1 MGLDEGDAQLGMHST
16 GCLSQESSR
25 ACFTVGFTTPYPW
38 DLLCLSCEFREEE
51 RHPNLSCGWNPGQ
64 ITAEDFLSPEA
75 QMGPTCT
82 FIPTHEVIKLEQ
94 LLPLSSCTKENLSQN
109 LSSFTSRTQVCP
121 A

>member
-1 MGLDEGDAQLGMHST
+1 MKGMHGWACT
-16 GCLSQESSR
+16 AQGACPRRAPGTPR
-25 ACFTVGFTTPYPW
+25 ACFTAGFTTPHPW
-38 DLLCLSCEFREEE
+38 ELLCLSCEFREEE

-82 FIPTHEVIKLEQ
+82 FIPTYKVIKLKQ
-94 LLPLSSCTKENLSQN
+94 LLLLSSRIKKNLSQN
-109 LSSFTSRTQVCP
+109 LSSFTSRIQVCP